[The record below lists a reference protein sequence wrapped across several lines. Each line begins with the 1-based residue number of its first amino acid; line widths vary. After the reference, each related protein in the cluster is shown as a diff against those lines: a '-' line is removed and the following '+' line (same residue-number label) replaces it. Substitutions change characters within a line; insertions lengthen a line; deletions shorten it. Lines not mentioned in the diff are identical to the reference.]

1 MAQITVVYKD
11 FNEMVAVA
19 RELIK
24 GMDAQSD
31 PVAAETPDKNG
42 ERQAYGRQIAHHF
55 PNANMSVAAQNNQ
68 ETPVPP
74 AQTQAVPVAPVATP
88 SAGPMQTAVPTSQHE
103 YTMDEL
109 ARAAMTLMDKG
120 GMAELQQLLAGYGC
134 ESLQQLPKEQYGNFA
149 TALRGM
155 GAQI

>member
-11 FNEMVAVA
+11 FAEMLAVA
-19 RELIK
+19 RELLK
-24 GMDAQSD
+24 GEEHAEVAQVSEAPEK
-31 PVAAETPDKNG
+31 PVA
-42 ERQAYGRQIAHHF
+42 YGQQIAPHF
-55 PNANMSVAAQNNQ
+55 PNANVDVAQANQTAPVQSVQ
-68 ETPVPP
+68 TSVPVQT
-74 AQTQAVPVAPVATP
+74 AQTAQSV
-88 SAGPMQTAVPTSQHE
+88 SVPTSQHT

-134 ESLQQLPKEQYGNFA
+134 ETLQQLPPEQYGSFA

>member
-24 GMDAQSD
+24 GMDAQTN
-31 PVAAETPDKNG
+31 PVVAEIPDKKEEG
-42 ERQAYGRQIAHHF
+42 QAYGQQIAHHF
-55 PNANMSVAAQNNQ
+55 PNANMGVAAQNNQ
-68 ETPVPP
+68 GTPVPP
-74 AQTQAVPVAPVATP
+74 AQTPAVPVAPVATP
-88 SAGPMQTAVPTSQHE
+88 SAAPMQKAVPTSQHE
-103 YTMDEL
+103 YTVDEL

-149 TALRGM
+149 TALRGI

>member
-19 RELIK
+19 KELLK
-24 GMDAQSD
+24 CVEGK
-31 PVAAETPDKNG
+31 PETDSEKSESG
-42 ERQAYGRQIAHHF
+42 KQKEMTAYGRQIAQDF
-55 PNANMSVAAQNNQ
+55 PNANVSVAAAQSAPVQ
-68 ETPVPP
+68 VPVSTPASVPTQTTPV
-74 AQTQAVPVAPVATP
+74 QTP
-88 SAGPMQTAVPTSQHE
+88 SAQTVVQTSQHE

-120 GMAELQQLLAGYGC
+120 GMAELQKLLAGYGC
-134 ESLQQLPKEQYGNFA
+134 ETLQQLPKEQYGSFA